1 MSLLFSVS
9 LDLVVDFDFVKDYI
23 KCHISAVYGIRYV
36 GGLSMDIKDI
46 GSIRFEALRTD
57 EAKELGINVLF
68 QEEDGTYDWIYCLS
82 MAKNL

>member
-1 MSLLFSVS
+1 
-9 LDLVVDFDFVKDYI
+9 
-23 KCHISAVYGIRYV
+23 
-36 GGLSMDIKDI
+36 MDIKDI